1 MYARICPNCGC
12 YLDPGEKCDCA
23 EEQERKQKIIHTRHE
38 DVQRLFRLEVGGQM
52 VFAFVDAK

>member
-1 MYARICPNCGC
+1 MYARICPHCGC

-23 EEQERKQKIIHTRHE
+23 EEQERKQQIIHTRHE